1 MTPPKPR
8 DYQVAAI
15 EAGLQFFGS
24 KRIENGIIV
33 CPTGSGKSVI
43 IANIAKELPGDTM
56 VFQPSKEILAQN
68 FQKIMAYG
76 YRASIY
82 SASAGMKLV
91 DRLTF
96 ATIGSV
102 RKKPALFSRV
112 QNIIVD
118 ECHLVNPVEGMYK
131 SFFQA
136 LGNVKVLG
144 LTATPYRLAST
155 MDGSELRFLTRQ
167 TPRVFNK
174 LLYFIQNDTLFERG
188 YLAPLKYYTKK
199 MIDRSRLELK
209 KNGSD
214 FTEESLRSAYE
225 AANAFEKIA
234 DVANRILAKRPNL
247 LVFVATVKDCYKVA
261 KLIPGAA
268 VVHGETDQA
277 TRDKILKEFKAGR
290 IRCVVNVGVL
300 DTGFD
305 YPELTVVLDAIS
317 TASMAKYY
325 QRVGRIMRP
334 FTYPDGGK
342 KEGWYVD
349 MAGNYETFGRIES
362 MKLEYDDR
370 GRPFISNEIN
380 GIRRQLTNVT
390 FQKV

>member
-15 EAGLQFFGS
+15 DAGLKFFGS
-24 KRIENGIIV
+24 KKMENGIIV

-43 IANIAKELPGDTM
+43 IANIAKDLPGDTM

-68 FQKIMAYG
+68 FQKIMSYG

-82 SASAGMKLV
+82 SASAGMKHV
-91 DRLTF
+91 DKLTF
-96 ATIGSV
+96 AMIGSV
-102 RKKPALFSRV
+102 RKKPALFAKV
-112 QNIIVD
+112 QNVIVD

-155 MDGSELRFLTRQ
+155 MEGSELRFLTRQ
-167 TPRVFNK
+167 SPRVFNR
-174 LLYFIQNDTLFERG
+174 LLYFIQNDILFERG
-188 YLAPLKYYTKK
+188 YLAPLKYYTRK
-199 MIDRSRLELK
+199 MIDRSRLQLK

-214 FTEESLRSAYE
+214 FTEESLRDAYE
-225 AANAFEKIA
+225 AVNAIQKIA
-234 DVANRILAKRPNL
+234 ELAIRILAKRPNL
-247 LVFVATVKDCYKVA
+247 LVFVATVKDCYRVA
-261 KLIPGAA
+261 KLVPGSA
-268 VVHGETDQA
+268 VVHGETDA
-277 TRDKILKEFKAGR
+277 ETRDRILKDFKAGR
-290 IRCVVNVGVL
+290 IRCVINVGVL

-305 YPELTVVLDAIS
+305 YPELCAVLDAIS

-334 FTYPDGGK
+334 HTYPDGTV

-349 MAGNYETFGRIES
+349 MAGNFETFGKIET
-362 MKLEYDDR
+362 MKLEYDPK
-370 GRPFISNEIN
+370 GLPYISNEID
-380 GIRRQLTNVT
+380 GYRRQLTNVT
-390 FQKV
+390 FTKV